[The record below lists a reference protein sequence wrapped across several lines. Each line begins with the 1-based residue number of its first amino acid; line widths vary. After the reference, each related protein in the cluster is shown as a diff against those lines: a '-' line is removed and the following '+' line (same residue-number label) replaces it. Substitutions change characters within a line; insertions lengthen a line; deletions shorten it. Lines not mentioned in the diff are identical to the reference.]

1 MAALARGAAAAADG
15 DARAFQRHGRTD
27 ALNATDASAGD
38 CVASGLHGLHAF
50 ERSKVLKP
58 APHMRACNQTHGV
71 LAFLRDMHTSI
82 AYILQ

>member
-1 MAALARGAAAAADG
+1 MPSSFDGTGAPFAVIFCFDVSSNSIG
-15 DARAFQRHGRTD
+15 PIRY
-27 ALNATDASAGD
+27 

-58 APHMRACNQTHGV
+58 AQHMRACNQTHGV